1 MSVRRRPAMFGGPAS
16 SRLPGFG
23 RARRPETARLRRAL
37 VAPALSVL
45 HRFASQTPIKEEV
58 ALPRIVRTTVWV
70 PESPPSRD
78 PNATPLMEEVQKSGG
93 TENFDT
99 SPWQR
104 EPPPGLDRT
113 PTYEETRNPAWE
125 AYQAR
130 IQKALALDLHEA
142 QHKCWAHFFD
152 GPVANTRSKKAVRGT
167 RLPGQQQQRG

>member
-1 MSVRRRPAMFGGPAS
+1 M
-16 SRLPGFG
+16 
-23 RARRPETARLRRAL
+23 RAL
-37 VAPALSVL
+37 VLAE
-45 HRFASQTPIKEEV
+45 TPIKEEV

-125 AYQAR
+125 AYHRAR
-130 IQKALALDLHEA
+130 IQKALAPELHEA
-142 QHKCWAHFFD
+142 QHKLWAHFFD
-152 GPVANTRSKKAVRGT
+152 GPAANTRSKKAA
-167 RLPGQQQQRG
+167 QQPQQRG

>member
-93 TENFDT
+93 TESF
-99 SPWQR
+99 
-104 EPPPGLDRT
+104 GLDRT
-113 PTYEETRNPAWE
+113 PTYDETRNPAWE
-125 AYQAR
+125 AYHRAR
-130 IQKALALDLHEA
+130 IQKALAPELHEA
-142 QHKCWAHFFD
+142 QHKLWAHFFD
-152 GPVANTRSKKAVRGT
+152 GPAANTRSKKAA
-167 RLPGQQQQRG
+167 QQPQQRG